1 MDKKKTLEEVV
12 EFVKQPDIKSAFE
25 MSDFDYI
32 YDAANSRSEFFPNL
46 LTLFCLEANINP
58 LKYMD
63 NVPANYCNL
72 NLHFS
77 DFSDPYV
84 KYLENLIIP
93 DNIKSIH
100 KNAFHDCKQIRTLT
114 ISEGV
119 ETIGD
124 SAFYGCVRLKKLYLP
139 STLTRIGNYA
149 FYGIPTARLAIKYNG
164 TVEQFKQMSKAPFW
178 WDGFDNITVSCT
190 DGEYVE

>member
-1 MDKKKTLEEVV
+1 MDKKELEEVV
-12 EFVKQPDIKSAFE
+12 KFVKQPDIKSAFE
-25 MSDFDYI
+25 TSDFDYI
-32 YDAANSRSEFFPNL
+32 YDMANSRSEFFTNL
-46 LTLFCLEANINP
+46 VTLFCLEANINP

-84 KYLENLIIP
+84 KYLENLVIP
-93 DNIKSIH
+93 DNIKVIH
-100 KNAFHDCKQIRTLT
+100 KNAFYHSIKIRTLT

-124 SAFYGCVRLKKLYLP
+124 SAFYGCVKLKELYLP
-139 STLTRIGNYA
+139 STLIRIDNYA
-149 FYGIPTARLAIKYNG
+149 FYGIPTIPLVIEYNG
-164 TVEQFKQMSKAPFW
+164 TVEQFKRIQKAPYW
-178 WDGFDNITVSCT
+178 WDGFNNITVSCT